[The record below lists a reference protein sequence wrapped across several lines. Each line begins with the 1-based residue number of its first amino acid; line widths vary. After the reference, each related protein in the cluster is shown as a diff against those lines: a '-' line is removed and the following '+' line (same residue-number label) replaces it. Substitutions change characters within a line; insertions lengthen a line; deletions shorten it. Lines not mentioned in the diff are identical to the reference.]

1 VDRADVVEKDQRSKP
16 KIGNRSKILSL
27 RSMIFNRFSGAK
39 ETLCG
44 TPPTVVK
51 HQGVKQVISGKYP
64 THKSQIV
71 IIFKVKIHM
80 CLTFKWNH
88 VYLFVLKL
96 QASNDVLQLIA

>member
-1 VDRADVVEKDQRSKP
+1 MDRADVVEKDQRSKP

-64 THKSQIV
+64 THKSQIF
-71 IIFKVKIHM
+71 IIFKESELKYV
-80 CLTFKWNH
+80 LTSKMESRVFSC
-88 VYLFVLKL
+88 VE
-96 QASNDVLQLIA
+96 A